1 MPGRTWLITEAALR
15 QMLGRVA
22 GGEDPEIVLLE
33 VYANAEKV
41 ERRKPDDD

>member
-1 MPGRTWLITEAALR
+1 MPGRTWLITEVALR

-41 ERRKPDDD
+41 QRREPDE